1 MPLSLPSL
9 TGQVPHDV
17 EQAIL
22 TLKQAVDE
30 LQAEVARL
38 RAQQKPTDAVARN
51 RT

>member
-1 MPLSLPSL
+1 MPISIPSI

-22 TLKQAVDE
+22 ALKQAIEE
-30 LQAEVARL
+30 LQADVARL
-38 RAQQKPTDAVARN
+38 RAQQQPVNAVARN